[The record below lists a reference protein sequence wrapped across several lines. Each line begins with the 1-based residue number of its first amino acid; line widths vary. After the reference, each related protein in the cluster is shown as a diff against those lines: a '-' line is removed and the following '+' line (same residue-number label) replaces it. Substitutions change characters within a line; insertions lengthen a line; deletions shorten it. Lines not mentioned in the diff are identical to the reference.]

1 MWHSMVWFLERISAQ
16 NLPIVFGAKERRKY
30 PDDFEK
36 LLKKKVLKKTGN
48 LDTIPCE
55 LCDDNHECHVRNND
69 GELFYVCENGCGKKT
84 LSDDELAVYEYDNDA
99 FLKLISDELSIKSN
113 HGNFADEAVYS
124 DNSFYNLGVFTDNKI
139 QADIY
144 YLRTSDT
151 HEPSSLFEH
160 LGNGTRV
167 LITNTTKPEMIYGK
181 DGTLY
186 CVLEEILAPV
196 SSKKIFDITKFKKS
210 LEGIRRVRFDKKQAQ
225 LFLDNKLVY
234 TAGINSP
241 EHHFLSC
248 LWNRWQ
254 EQVSHADI
262 HSYVR
267 NELGKDVA
275 DPAQKFCNKMKSSIK
290 KSYSGIEKIIT
301 NPTVGHYMMSDP
313 S

>member
-1 MWHSMVWFLERISAQ
+1 MVWFLERISAK
-16 NLPIVFGAKERRKY
+16 NLPVIFGAKERQEH

-36 LLKKKVLKKTGN
+36 LLKKKALKKTGN
-48 LDTIPCE
+48 LDSVPCD
-55 LCDDNHECHVRNND
+55 LCDNDHECQVRDNN
-69 GELFYVCENGCGKKT
+69 GELFYICENGCGKKT
-84 LSDDELAVYEYDNDA
+84 LSDDDLAVYEYDNDA
-99 FLKLISDELSIKSN
+99 FLKLVSDELSIKTN

-124 DNSFYNLGVFTDNKI
+124 NSSFYNLGVFTDNKI

-144 YLRTSDT
+144 YLRTSDAY
-151 HEPSSLFEH
+151 EPASLFEH
-160 LGNGTRV
+160 IGNKTKV

-181 DGTLY
+181 EGTRY
-186 CVLEEILAPV
+186 CVLSDILA
-196 SSKKIFDITKFKKS
+196 SATSNKIFDASKFKKC

-225 LFLDNKLVY
+225 LSLDNKLVY

-248 LWNRWQ
+248 LWDHWQ
-254 EQVSHADI
+254 EQMPHSDI

-275 DPAQKFCNKMKSSIK
+275 DPAQKFCNKMKSNIK

-301 NPTVGHYMMSDP
+301 NPTVGHYMISDP